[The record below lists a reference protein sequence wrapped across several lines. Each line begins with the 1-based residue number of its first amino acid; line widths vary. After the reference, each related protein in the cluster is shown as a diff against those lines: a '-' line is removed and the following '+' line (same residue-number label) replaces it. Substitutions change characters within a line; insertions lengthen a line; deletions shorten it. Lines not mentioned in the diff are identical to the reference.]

1 MKIVLLGMNHKTAP
15 LELRERLSIACD
27 DERGT
32 VRDVKNIP
40 HIKEAFCVST
50 CNRVEVL
57 VHTDDVNSA
66 VARLKNLIYSLG
78 NLTVKEMAACLY
90 TYRDEDAVRHLFK
103 VASGIDSLI
112 MGEPQILGQVKEA
125 YRLCVEEKVT
135 GVILNKLLHHAFRTA
150 KRVRT
155 ETAISANAVSVGYAA
170 VELSKKIF
178 GSLEEKSVL
187 LVGAGEMAELAARH
201 LVERGVNE
209 FTVINRTYDKALRL
223 AGEFRGKAAP
233 FDVLEEQLGK
243 SDIVISSTG
252 APGFIIDRTM
262 IEKALRRRKNRLL
275 FLIDIALPRDINPDA
290 GEIDNVYLYNIDDL
304 QNIADR
310 NLKNRREEADK
321 ARRIIDE
328 EVGNFQRWHATLQVV
343 PTIIELRSK
352 IDDITK
358 GEFTRSISWMRELRE
373 EERFHIEALVQSVIN
388 KILHLPVTNLKEI
401 SENGGSDQYVA
412 VVRELFGLE
421 KDRHLK

>member
-262 IEKALRRRKNRLL
+262 
-275 FLIDIALPRDINPDA
+275 
-290 GEIDNVYLYNIDDL
+290 
-304 QNIADR
+304 
-310 NLKNRREEADK
+310 
-321 ARRIIDE
+321 
-328 EVGNFQRWHATLQVV
+328 
-343 PTIIELRSK
+343 
-352 IDDITK
+352 
-358 GEFTRSISWMRELRE
+358 
-373 EERFHIEALVQSVIN
+373 
-388 KILHLPVTNLKEI
+388 
-401 SENGGSDQYVA
+401 
-412 VVRELFGLE
+412 
-421 KDRHLK
+421 